1 MHPRMIKKRIFY
13 EKNALQARFLWNQR
27 SHRQHLWNKMRRR
40 PDFLT
45 KSSWVLCPVNA
56 IRKLFSTNLSS
67 ESSCFNQCI
76 NRLINLWPA
85 YSTYVFPTGP
95 ACGIV
100 SLLGTCIAECCSVL
114 QHVTACYSILQCVA
128 ACYSVL
134 QRVAACCSMLQC
146 VVNSA
151 LQCIVL
157 YRGEISC
164 GESVKNTS
172 ICQ

>member
-1 MHPRMIKKRIFY
+1 MRR
-13 EKNALQARFLWNQR
+13 
-27 SHRQHLWNKMRRR
+27 RQDLSNKMRCRS
-40 PDFLT
+40 DFLT

-100 SLLGTCIAECCSVL
+100 SLLGTCIAECCSVFTEFPRI
-114 QHVTACYSILQCVA
+114 TAQNLLLSINGLINE
-128 ACYSVL
+128 L
-134 QRVAACCSMLQC
+134 TFGRP
-146 VVNSA
+146 
-151 LQCIVL
+151 IVRL
-157 YRGEISC
+157 FSPLLKGDLLGDLLGPVSL
-164 GESVKNTS
+164 
-172 ICQ
+172 